1 MTVREEQIALCHFMI
16 DSMRHRRIALCDAS
30 TGIGKTYA
38 YLTAAVLF
46 RSCCPSRGAQSITIS
61 TATVALQEA
70 ICREYLPFLSR
81 VLLKNRVIDR
91 PLYAAVR
98 KGKER
103 FVCDIRLA
111 QRLEAVRE
119 KEKTRSSSKHFYPC
133 AESWIWISCR
143 SSADL
148 TAGRYAFP
156 HIVPQIVRVP
166 GAAGTTGI
174 CGRSRGA
181 RA

>member
-16 DSMRHRRIALCDAS
+16 DSMQRRHIALCDAG

-46 RSCCPSRGAQSITIS
+46 RSCYPSRGAQSITIS

-91 PLYAAVR
+91 SLYAAVR

-111 QRLEAVRE
+111 RRLEAVWE
-119 KEKTRSSSKHFYPC
+119 KEKNEKQFKALFS
-133 AESWIWISCR
+133 
-143 SSADL
+143 L
-148 TAGRYAFP
+148 
-156 HIVPQIVRVP
+156 
-166 GAAGTTGI
+166 
-174 CGRSRGA
+174 RGKLD
-181 RA
+181 

>member
-1 MTVREEQIALCHFMI
+1 M
-16 DSMRHRRIALCDAS
+16 
-30 TGIGKTYA
+30 
-38 YLTAAVLF
+38 
-46 RSCCPSRGAQSITIS
+46 
-61 TATVALQEA
+61 
-70 ICREYLPFLSR
+70 
-81 VLLKNRVIDR
+81 IDR

-119 KEKTRSSSKHFYPC
+119 KEKNEKQFKALLSLRGKLDLDQLP
-133 AESWIWISCR
+133 ELKRI
-143 SSADL
+143 L